1 MKKTK
6 EKEKEEEVTQMPL
19 AIQHF
24 TVKIGKIKDTQKA
37 CWRGSTLTRQTAG
50 AKRAEAGGAADP
62 ASASGHWVL
71 QQHSAGGRGG
81 GRRQWC
87 SNPRMREEREGTH
100 RDEEARGNA
109 RQSMTNQGRSWHAA
123 NWKWKSDMQ

>member
-24 TVKIGKIKDTQKA
+24 TVKTGKIKDTQKA

-62 ASASGHWVL
+62 ASASGH
-71 QQHSAGGRGG
+71 
-81 GRRQWC
+81 
-87 SNPRMREEREGTH
+87 
-100 RDEEARGNA
+100 
-109 RQSMTNQGRSWHAA
+109 
-123 NWKWKSDMQ
+123 